1 MFLSYFSNFFL
12 KGKTMY
18 EIFEKLLNENGVS
31 AYKVSKYTGI
41 TTATLTSWKQG
52 KYVPKQ
58 DKLQKI
64 AEYFGVTVDYLMG
77 IEVREEKPKEPV
89 YSELKKLIARNGKE
103 MSDAQKMELI
113 KLLSQLN

>member
-1 MFLSYFSNFFL
+1 
-12 KGKTMY
+12 MY
-18 EIFEKLLNENGVS
+18 EVFEKLLKLNNVT
-31 AYKVSKYTGI
+31 AYKVSK
-41 TTATLTSWKQG
+41 ATNIPYSTLSEWKSG
-52 KYVPKQ
+52 RSKPKV

-103 MSDAQKMELI
+103 MSDTQKMELI